1 MSFADHERDETVL
14 KFIGLTDRFRGARS
28 DRDLVVLV
36 NDISNAGY
44 VTMSLRCS
52 ICPHPKL
59 DLINVSL
66 LRDGTRSTVREFQIS
81 RSALDRHK
89 RHLKDSVEFQAGPT
103 PAEPLSNAQG
113 DPVLSQLEVMIRHSE
128 NTISQAV
135 AAKDFRIVTRAMREQ
150 RAQLE
155 LKNKIVSERR
165 NHRLVAGRA
174 DQKSPAIEASAIDDP
189 YEQLAI
195 VALRV
200 RIKLASEELGEPAF
214 IAEPSNLKYL
224 KEKNAALSARLE
236 QRKLRSLSQG
246 LATIHA

>member
-1 MSFADHERDETVL
+1 
-14 KFIGLTDRFRGARS
+14 
-28 DRDLVVLV
+28 
-36 NDISNAGY
+36 
-44 VTMSLRCS
+44 MSLRCS
-52 ICPHPKL
+52 ICRHPKL

-89 RHLKDSVEFQAGPT
+89 RHLTDSVEFQVDGRAEHRAGPT
-103 PAEPLSNAQG
+103 PAETLSNAQG

-165 NHRLVAGRA
+165 NHRRFAGRA
-174 DQKSPAIEASAIDDP
+174 DQKSPAIEASAIEDP

-200 RIKLASEELGEPAF
+200 RIKLASKELGEPAF

-236 QRKLRSLSQG
+236 QRKLLSLSQG
-246 LATIHA
+246 LATIQT